1 MKSTVP
7 NATRTNPNGKRVL
20 ELLAGLYPDA
30 AIALTFKTPWE
41 LLVAVMLSAQC
52 TDKKVNEV
60 TPGLF
65 HQFPTMNAFASADKR
80 TLEKLIFPTGFYHM
94 KAAHIQQTARIIAQT
109 HNGAVP
115 KTLAALTALPGVGRK
130 TAHIVLANAY
140 GIASGIPVDTHVARI
155 SQRLRLV
162 DIRTIGGNAPIWI
175 TGKNH
180 PVLDYYRHPDTNRI
194 ETQLC
199 TRIPKSQWNKISYQI
214 IEHGRALCK
223 ALRPGCSSCS
233 LAPLCPAAR

>member
-1 MKSTVP
+1 MKSTPP
-7 NATRTNPNGKRVL
+7 NATRTNPNGQRIL
-20 ELLAGLYPDA
+20 ELLAQLYPDA
-30 AIALTFKTPWE
+30 AIALAFKTPWE
-41 LLVAVMLSAQC
+41 LLVSIMLSAQC

-65 HQFPTMNAFASADKR
+65 RQFPAVDAFASADIR
-80 TLEKLIFPTGFYHM
+80 SLEEKIFPTGFYHM
-94 KAAHIQQTARIIAQT
+94 KAAHIQQAARIIIQT

-162 DIRTIGGNAPIWI
+162 DINTIGGNVPLWI
-175 TGKNH
+175 TRENH
-180 PVLDYYRHPDTNRI
+180 RILDYYRHPDTNRI
-194 ETQLC
+194 EVQLC
-199 TRIPKSQWNKISYQI
+199 TRIPKSQWNTISYQI
-214 IEHGRALCK
+214 IEHGRSLCK
-223 ALRPGCSSCS
+223 ALRPGCSSCP